1 MYEIDFHKPVRVH
14 FCGIGG
20 VSMSALAELL
30 QSEGFRVSGSDMNES
45 QMTRQ
50 LEENGITIRIGQRA
64 ENITDDIDLV
74 VYTAAIADDNPE
86 LSEARRRGLP
96 VISRAQLLGQ
106 LMKNYRCPL
115 AIAGTHGKTTTTSM
129 ISEMLMAA
137 GTDPTIHVGGILP
150 SIGGNLRI
158 GGRDYFVSEACEYT
172 DSFLQFFPR
181 ISVVLNIEED
191 HLDYFADIH
200 AIRRSFR
207 KFMELL
213 PEDGLLII
221 NGDIADLD
229 ELTGGLRCRVV
240 TFGTDASSD
249 YSPADIS
256 FDESGRGQYRLVH
269 DGEDCVVKLGV
280 VGMHNIL
287 NSLAAL
293 AVTDA
298 LDIDRD
304 TALEALRAFHG
315 AARRFELKGKL
326 GGITIMDDYAHH
338 PTEIRTTLTAA
349 LNYPHKK
356 LRCVFQPH
364 TYTRTK
370 AFLAD
375 FADALSLADEVILAD
390 IYAAREKNTI
400 GISSRDLEALM
411 KEKGCNVHYFPYFDD
426 IENHLLTHA
435 EDGDL
440 ILTMGAGDIYK
451 VGEKL
456 LGT

>member
-1 MYEIDFHKPVRVH
+1 LRMGSEGPAV
-14 FCGIGG
+14 
-20 VSMSALAELL
+20 ELL
-30 QSEGFRVSGSDMNES
+30 Q
-45 QMTRQ
+45 
-50 LEENGITIRIGQRA
+50 L
-64 ENITDDIDLV
+64 
-74 VYTAAIADDNPE
+74 
-86 LSEARRRGLP
+86 
-96 VISRAQLLGQ
+96 
-106 LMKNYRCPL
+106 
-115 AIAGTHGKTTTTSM
+115 
-129 ISEMLMAA
+129 
-137 GTDPTIHVGGILP
+137 
-150 SIGGNLRI
+150 
-158 GGRDYFVSEACEYT
+158 
-172 DSFLQFFPR
+172 
-181 ISVVLNIEED
+181 
-191 HLDYFADIH
+191 
-200 AIRRSFR
+200 
-207 KFMELL
+207 
-213 PEDGLLII
+213 
-221 NGDIADLD
+221 
-229 ELTGGLRCRVV
+229 
-240 TFGTDASSD
+240 
-249 YSPADIS
+249 
-256 FDESGRGQYRLVH
+256 
-269 DGEDCVVKLGV
+269 
-280 VGMHNIL
+280 
-287 NSLAAL
+287 
-293 AVTDA
+293 A
-298 LDIDRD
+298 LDRAGFGPLETDGRFGPA
-304 TALEALRAFHG
+304 TEEALRAFHG

-356 LRCVFQPH
+356 LHCVFQPH